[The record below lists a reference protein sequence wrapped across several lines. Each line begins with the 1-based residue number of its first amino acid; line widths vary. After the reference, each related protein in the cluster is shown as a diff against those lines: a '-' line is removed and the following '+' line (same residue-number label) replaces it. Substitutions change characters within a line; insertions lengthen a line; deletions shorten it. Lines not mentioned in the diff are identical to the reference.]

1 MSVRLPESLR
11 VLLTRKMLICVF
23 TGFSSGLPL
32 YLLLNLLP
40 AWMRSE
46 GVDLKTIG
54 FFALIQFPYTW
65 KFLWSPF
72 LDRYAV
78 PLLGRRRGWT
88 FLMQIGLLLTIGSL
102 GGLSP
107 TANITP
113 VLWLAALLA
122 LFSATQDIALD
133 AYRRELLADVELGL
147 GTAVHVKSDSGD
159 KVYRGQI
166 GFISPRAEFTPKT
179 VETTDL
185 RTDLVY
191 RLRIVIDEADSDAAL
206 RQGMPVTI
214 AVDAKPASSTR
225 VGER

>member
-40 AWMRSE
+40 AWLRSE

-88 FLMQIGLLLTIGSL
+88 FLMQIGLLLAIGSL

-107 TANITP
+107 TTNITP

-147 GTAVHVKSDSGD
+147 GNAVHVNA
-159 KVYRGQI
+159 YRVAGLVPETVVD
-166 GFISPRAEFTPKT
+166 GFEIVGIDNKQSRPHQRK
-179 VETTDL
+179 
-185 RTDLVY
+185 LV
-191 RLRIVIDEADSDAAL
+191 
-206 RQGMPVTI
+206 
-214 AVDAKPASSTR
+214 
-225 VGER
+225 